1 MFLTFTLY
9 FKRSPCKECYYI
21 KDNPYLHLETTAMK
35 LIELNLHRIID
46 LCRKHKVKS
55 LAVFGSILT
64 DRFNDQSDV
73 DLLVDFEPT
82 DPEKFDYV
90 TNFFDLQD
98 SLESLLKRKVDL
110 VVGSGLRN
118 KYFINNINRTKQ
130 VIYNPNCM

>member
-1 MFLTFTLY
+1 
-9 FKRSPCKECYYI
+9 
-21 KDNPYLHLETTAMK
+21 MK
-35 LIELNLHRIID
+35 LIELNLQRIID
-46 LCRKHKVKS
+46 LCRKHKVKT

-82 DPEKFDYV
+82 DPDKFDYV

-110 VVGSGLRN
+110 VVERSLRN
-118 KYFINNINRTKQ
+118 KYFINNVNRTKQ
-130 VIYNPNCM
+130 VIYG

>member
-1 MFLTFTLY
+1 
-9 FKRSPCKECYYI
+9 
-21 KDNPYLHLETTAMK
+21 MK

-46 LCRKHKVKS
+46 ICRRHKVKS

-73 DLLVDFEPT
+73 DLLVDFEQT
-82 DPEKFDYV
+82 DPDKFDYV

-98 SLESLLKRKVDL
+98 SLEALLKRKVDL

-118 KYFINNINRTKQ
+118 KYFINNVNRTKQ
-130 VIYNPNCM
+130 VIYG